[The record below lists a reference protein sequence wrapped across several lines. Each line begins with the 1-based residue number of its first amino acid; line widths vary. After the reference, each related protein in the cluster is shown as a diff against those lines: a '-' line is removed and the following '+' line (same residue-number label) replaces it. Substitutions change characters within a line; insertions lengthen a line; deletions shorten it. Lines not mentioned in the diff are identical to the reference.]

1 MALLCAAACGESTT
15 KPTPTPDAPK
25 ITCPASQTQPSRDG
39 QAVSVAYPAPA
50 VIGGAAPVA
59 MTCSPASPSTFPI
72 GSTNVT
78 CSAVDALSRRDACSF
93 AVIVTAPPRISATRF
108 VAFGDSM
115 SDGVLGL
122 APQAVGDAGPS
133 VGYAF
138 KLRTLLADRYTAQAQ
153 AISMTDEGVPREDVT
168 TGAARLPGVLTLDQ
182 PNALLLLEGVNDLN
196 AGHDAAIPTVK
207 AGLTAMVRQANSR
220 GVTVFLA
227 TLLPQRPGGQRAFA
241 PASIQPANVEIRAI
255 AAREG
260 AVLVDLFAA
269 FDGQTGTL
277 LGPDGLH
284 PNDAGYQK
292 MAEVFFEA
300 IRDRLEV
307 KTSNLEF
314 GMRNLEWS
322 NRVRIPHSAF
332 RIPNFV
338 GPPRGR

>member
-1 MALLCAAACGESTT
+1 
-15 KPTPTPDAPK
+15 
-25 ITCPASQTQPSRDG
+25 
-39 QAVSVAYPAPA
+39 VSVAYPAPA

-108 VAFGDSM
+108 VAFGDSI

-122 APQAVGDAGPS
+122 APKAVGDPGPP

-138 KLRTLLADRYTAQAQ
+138 KLRTLLANRYTAQTV
-153 AISMTDEGVPREDVT
+153 SMTDEGRPAETVMEGVT
-168 TGAARLPGVLTLDQ
+168 RLPGVLTRDQ
-182 PNALLLLEGVNDLN
+182 PEVLLLLEGVNDLN
-196 AGHDAAIPTVK
+196 GGGDSAIPTVK
-207 AGLTAMVRQANSR
+207 AGLTTMVREAR
-220 GVTVFLA
+220 GRGLAVFLA
-227 TLLPQRPGGQRAFA
+227 TLLPERPPGEPPRAKA
-241 PASIQPANVEIRAI
+241 PASIPPANAEIRAV

-260 AVLVDLFAA
+260 ATLVDLFAA

-277 LGPDGLH
+277 IGPDGLH

-292 MAEVFFEA
+292 MAEVFFDA
-300 IRDRLEV
+300 IRGRLEV

-322 NRVRIPHSAF
+322 NRVRIPNSAF
-332 RIPNFV
+332 RIPNFA
-338 GPPRGR
+338 GRPPGH